1 MENLFKNPHSEV
13 PDELWK
19 VASPFERQMAA
30 VEYWAELRRP
40 TKTASNMLPVGTA
53 AAGGVLGGLGGYF
66 STDDKEKRK
75 KRALLGAAGGTLL
88 GGVGGAL
95 LKPKPKPMYVPRPDI
110 DNTPFNPSTYDKP
123 ERIDFVRQQLKQHQ
137 QDMLDYQLSLQMVKH
152 NADRNEVRQK
162 LMNNREFRLAA
173 PPLVLFNDDITW
185 RTGELENLIHH
196 VSPSLGFNVPTGK
209 GVVDNRAHEAS
220 RAWAEAEAAKQVAG
234 LSKTASK
241 SKVSQRIIE
250 FLKNKKNIDKLMAG
264 TGATMGV
271 GGSLYLSKKKPQ
283 DTELD
288 VGGNTR
294 TKTPSREQLSLRAQ
308 RASVEER
315 RSRGDLSNISDKTQQ
330 LKERIARMRADN
342 PASAAALQGLLMGGI
357 GYGVSKHVGKNM

>member
-95 LKPKPKPMYVPRPDI
+95 LKPKPKYVPRPDFE
-110 DNTPFNPSTYDKP
+110 NTPFNPSTYDKP

-137 QDMLDYQLSLQMVKH
+137 QDMLDYQLWLQMTEH
-152 NADRNEVRQK
+152 NVDQKEVRQK
-162 LMNNREFRLAA
+162 LMNNRKFQLAP

-185 RTGELENLIHH
+185 RPGELENLVDH
-196 VSPSLGFNVPTGK
+196 VSPSLGFNVPRGK
-209 GVVDNRAHEAS
+209 RMVDTRANKAS
-220 RAWAEAEAAKQVAG
+220 REWAEAEAAKQVAG
-234 LSKTASK
+234 LLKTASK

-250 FLKNKKNIDKLMAG
+250 FLKDKKNVDKLMAA

-271 GGSLYLSKKKPQ
+271 GGSLYQSKKKPQ

-315 RSRGDLSNISDKTQQ
+315 RSRGDLSKISDKTQQ

-342 PASAAALQGLLMGGI
+342 PASAAALQGLLMGGM
-357 GYGVSKHVGKNM
+357 GYGISKHVGKNV